1 MSSTLL
7 DSKLQPKIMKASN
20 TSNTSKTSKTSKT
33 SPSSTRTP
41 MPTYRRSTN
50 NTKTAVNSVSISSP
64 ENDSAFKSSKIA
76 KFVKD
81 LLLIM
86 KDKEFNEGWMDELKW
101 MENRMDTWS
110 DGNISSLHK
119 RTSEFIEDELEELDE
134 LIEFLFV
141 LLLWENDIN
150 ILSKTK
156 KITHLRVNKYLD
168 LVSAIIYKIETIAE
182 TEKEKRS
189 YIEKELNQVIEETL
203 PRFVFEFGKQS
214 QKTIHKKY
222 IHHDYELFKPV
233 YKKAVVNLKNGKN
246 VNDGLIKFSD
256 SLAYRKK
263 NIQHYYENIWV
274 QYSGVLSVLID
285 ARRNIL
291 NMNNSPTEPT
301 LQDIL
306 AAIKNKGQK
315 TQKTQKTT
323 KTTKTRKG
331 GKKHNSKTQKNH

>member
-7 DSKLQPKIMKASN
+7 DSKSKQKTIK
-20 TSNTSKTSKTSKT
+20 TSNTPNTPSITSTSSK
-33 SPSSTRTP
+33 
-41 MPTYRRSTN
+41 RST
-50 NTKTAVNSVSISSP
+50 KVSANSVSTSSP
-64 ENDSAFKSSKIA
+64 EDNSAFKSSKIA

-86 KDKEFNEGWMDELKW
+86 KDNEFNEGWMDELKW

-119 RTSEFIEDELEELDE
+119 RTSAFIEDELEELDE
-134 LIEFLFV
+134 LIEFVFV
-141 LLLWENDIN
+141 LLVWENDVN

-156 KITHLRVNKYLD
+156 KITHLRVNKYLE
-168 LVSAIIYKIETIAE
+168 LVSTIIHKIETIAE

-189 YIEKELNQVIEETL
+189 YIEKELNRVIEETL

-222 IHHDYELFKPV
+222 IHHDYELFKKV

-246 VNDGLIKFSD
+246 VNDGLGKFSD
-256 SLAYRKK
+256 SLAYSKK
-263 NIQHYYENIWV
+263 NVQHYYENIWV
-274 QYSGVLSVLID
+274 QYSSLLSVLID
-285 ARRNIL
+285 ARRNIS

-315 TQKTQKTT
+315 TQKTQQS
-323 KTTKTRKG
+323 TKTRKG
-331 GKKHNSKTQKNH
+331 GKNHNSKTRKNH

>member
-7 DSKLQPKIMKASN
+7 DSKSKQKTINTPK
-20 TSNTSKTSKTSKT
+20 TPKTSKSPNTPSISRTSSK
-33 SPSSTRTP
+33 
-41 MPTYRRSTN
+41 RSTKVSAN
-50 NTKTAVNSVSISSP
+50 NVSTSSP

-101 MENRMDTWS
+101 MENRMDTWT

-119 RTSEFIEDELEELDE
+119 RTRAFIEDELDELDE

-156 KITHLRVNKYLD
+156 KITHLRVNKYLE
-168 LVSAIIYKIETIAE
+168 LVSDIIYKIETIAE

-233 YKKAVVNLKNGKN
+233 YKKAVVNLKNGKS

-291 NMNNSPTEPT
+291 NMNNSSPTEPT

-306 AAIKNKGQK
+306 AAIKNKAHK
-315 TQKTQKTT
+315 TQKS
-323 KTTKTRKG
+323 TKTRKG
-331 GKKHNSKTQKNH
+331 GKKHNLKTRKNH